1 MTATHIER
9 EDKFDVEA
17 HFAVPDVADLLAPGA
32 EVRTSSQRLVSYYF
46 DTADLD
52 LLRAGL
58 TLRRRT
64 GTADSGWQLKVP
76 HKPAREEI
84 RLADK
89 GRPVPAELRS
99 LLLGVSRG
107 HPLKQVAKLTTE
119 RSVHRLQ
126 DVDGDLLAEIDDDT
140 VHASAG
146 GAALTVTG
154 WREVKVELGSG
165 DEDLLAAL
173 GQRLRKAGARPS
185 TASSK
190 LARLLLGPTA
200 AQARQARC
208 AADAVVAYIT
218 EQQCTLVAGDLAL
231 RRQQDDVIHQ
241 TRVAARRL
249 RSTLRTFGNL
259 FEPDRATALDGELR
273 WWAGL
278 LGEVRDRQVLRDRLD
293 RLVDELPEELALGP
307 VRTRIHT
314 ELGREHTEHWQRLQ
328 EETAGERYLGLLES
342 LASWVAEPPLT
353 SMAEKPV
360 SRLPKMVERAERKV
374 TRRLSQANASA
385 DVDDLHRARKA
396 AKRARYAAELIE
408 PVTGGKAA
416 HKLARRY
423 QGLQDLLGEH
433 QDSLVS
439 AALLRRLGGK
449 AGTTRGE
456 NGFSFGLMYEREMQ
470 RASAVRDQARREA
483 AKS

>member
-1 MTATHIER
+1 MTASHIER

-17 HFAVPDVADLLAPGA
+17 DFAVPDVADLLPPGA
-32 EVRTSSQRLVSYYF
+32 EVSTSSQRLVSYYF

-64 GTADSGWQLKVP
+64 GDADQGWQLKVP

-84 RLADK
+84 RLPDK
-89 GRPVPAELRS
+89 GRSVPAELRS
-99 LLLGVSRG
+99 VLLGVSRRR
-107 HPLKQVAKLTTE
+107 PLKQVAKLTTE

-126 DVDGDLLAEIDDDT
+126 DVDGGLLAEIDDDT

-154 WREVKVELGSG
+154 WREVEVELGNG

-173 GQRLRKAGARPS
+173 GQRLRKAGAAPS

-190 LARLLLGPTA
+190 LARLLLSPTA
-200 AQARQARC
+200 TEGASTRSALEPVLAY
-208 AADAVVAYIT
+208 VA
-218 EQQCTLVAGDLAL
+218 EQQLTLLAGDLAL
-231 RRQQDDVIHQ
+231 RRQQDDVIHK

-249 RSTLRTFGNL
+249 RSTLRTFRNL

-273 WWAGL
+273 WFAGL

-293 RLVDELPEELALGP
+293 RLVGELPEESVLGP

-314 ELGREHTEHWQRLQ
+314 ELDRERTEHWQRLQ
-328 EETAGERYLGLLES
+328 EEMTGERYLGLLES
-342 LASWVAEPPLT
+342 LASWVAEPPFA
-353 SMAEKPV
+353 SNADKSA

-408 PVTGGKAA
+408 PVTGAKAA

-439 AALLRRLGGK
+439 AALLRRLGAK

-456 NGFSFGLMYEREMQ
+456 NG
-470 RASAVRDQARREA
+470 
-483 AKS
+483 